1 MKQSLKPM
9 SIVVEEIV
17 FISVVHY
24 QRSLYIQG
32 FFFRPTEKS
41 LIVCL
46 CTHKLNFKVKS
57 SILLVIFFIFQ
68 LWVIL
73 IMPF

>member
-1 MKQSLKPM
+1 MILCELFIIFYHNIVLGMKQSLKPM

-32 FFFRPTEKS
+32 FFSADREIIES
-41 LIVCL
+41 LFMYTQVE
-46 CTHKLNFKVKS
+46 F
-57 SILLVIFFIFQ
+57 
-68 LWVIL
+68 
-73 IMPF
+73 